1 MYLPPSQTEEQRKA
15 IKNKF
20 TEYLEVIQPLL
31 EEYNAHVHW
40 AKIEL
45 PQAPAPSTF
54 SNSLAFT
61 TSPSTSSDHGDSDL
75 YKHYLHMN
83 VLIHTS
89 LYKNLL

>member
-31 EEYNAHVHW
+31 EEYNAHCHW

-45 PQAPAPSTF
+45 PQAPP
-54 SNSLAFT
+54 L
-61 TSPSTSSDHGDSDL
+61 TSPSSTPPTSFSDNGNS
-75 YKHYLHMN
+75 Y
-83 VLIHTS
+83 IHTRIHVYVDSCIS
-89 LYKNLL
+89 L